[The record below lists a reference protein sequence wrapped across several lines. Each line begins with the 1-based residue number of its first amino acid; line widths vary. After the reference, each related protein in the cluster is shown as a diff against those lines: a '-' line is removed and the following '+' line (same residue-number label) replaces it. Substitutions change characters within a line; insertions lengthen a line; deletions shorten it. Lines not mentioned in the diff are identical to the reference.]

1 MGPKNKIMIK
11 ELANASKVMIDTAPL
26 IYFIEE
32 HEKYLDILR
41 DTFSKIDSG
50 QKTGITSIVTLIEV
64 LVKPLKDNNQK
75 LVNEY
80 QNIITASRNILLVD
94 ITQNIGKKAAEL
106 RAKYNILLPDAI
118 QVAVGIMNDA
128 DIFLTNDESLKKV
141 TEINVAVLKEIIGIH
156 N

>member
-1 MGPKNKIMIK
+1 LGPKNKIMIK

-26 IYFIEE
+26 VYFIEE
-32 HEKYLDILR
+32 HEKYLDILS

-50 QKTGITSIVTLIEV
+50 EKTGITSIVTLIEV

-80 QNIITASRNILLVD
+80 QSILTASRNILLVD

-118 QVAVGIMNDA
+118 QIAVGIMNDA
-128 DIFLTNDESLKKV
+128 DIFLTNDELLKKV
-141 TEINVAVLKEIIGIH
+141 TEINVVVLEEIIGIH

>member
-1 MGPKNKIMIK
+1 MIK

-26 IYFIEE
+26 VYFIEE
-32 HEKYLDILR
+32 HEKYLDILS

-50 QKTGITSIVTLIEV
+50 EKTGITSIVTLIEV

-80 QNIITASRNILLVD
+80 QSILTASRNILLVD

-118 QVAVGIMNDA
+118 QIAVGIMNDA
-128 DIFLTNDESLKKV
+128 DIFLTNDELLKKV
-141 TEINVAVLKEIIGIH
+141 TEINVVVLEEIIGIH

>member
-26 IYFIEE
+26 VYFIEE
-32 HEKYLDILR
+32 HEKYLDILS

-50 QKTGITSIVTLIEV
+50 EKTGITSIVTLIEV

-80 QNIITASRNILLVD
+80 QSILTASRNILLVD

-118 QVAVGIMNDA
+118 QIAVGIMNDA
-128 DIFLTNDESLKKV
+128 DIFLTNDELLKKV
-141 TEINVAVLKEIIGIH
+141 TEINVVVLEEIIGIH